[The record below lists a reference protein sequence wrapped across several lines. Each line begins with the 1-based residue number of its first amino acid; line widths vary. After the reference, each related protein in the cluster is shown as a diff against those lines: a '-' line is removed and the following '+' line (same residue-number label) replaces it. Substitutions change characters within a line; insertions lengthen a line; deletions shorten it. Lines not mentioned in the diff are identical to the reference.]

1 MAKGKNNT
9 VAQVEAIA
17 LPVARAC
24 GVEIWDIRFE
34 KEGPDWFL
42 RIFLDKPEGVDIDDC
57 EKFSRM
63 IDPLLDEADPISQS
77 YVLEVS
83 SPGLGRRLTRP
94 AHFARMVG
102 ERVLVRFIRPEM
114 GEREVYGTLL
124 GEENGA
130 LLIERESDGAQQTVE
145 IEKTSFI
152 KLCDDEDLF

>member
-9 VAQVEAIA
+9 AAQVEAIA
-17 LPVARAC
+17 LPVAGAC
-24 GVEIWDIRFE
+24 GVDIWDIRFE

-42 RIFLDKPEGVDIDDC
+42 RIFLDKPEGITIEDC

-94 AHFARMVG
+94 EHFARMKG
-102 ERVLVRFIRPEM
+102 ERVLVRFIRPEN

-124 GEENGA
+124 DEADGA
-130 LLIERESDGAQQTVE
+130 VVILRESDGAQQTIE
-145 IEKTSFI
+145 SEKTSFI